1 MSAIDAI
8 PEAPPPRTRTRWMDA
23 SRVLAIGAVVLIH
36 VLAPTVEGRGM
47 RIGEAG
53 WWLANL
59 LNSASRWSVP
69 VFLMISGA
77 LALDPARVSRPRS
90 FYRKR
95 WQRIGIP
102 LVFWTAVYLLFRR
115 LVLNPG
121 LTPGQ
126 AASDIAR
133 GAPFLQLYF
142 LYVLAGL
149 VLITPF
155 LKVFTRHATWRMQ
168 LGFGVV
174 LLGLGL
180 VDQVTSYLGGIGE
193 PNLAT
198 RFLPFVGYYVLGWVL
213 RDVLLTTRGIAWSA
227 SLFVLSVAVTAL
239 LAAVADF
246 GAVGRYAYG
255 FLSPTVVVMS
265 ITAFLLLHL
274 AFREQNGWSDRW
286 LRPVAPLAF
295 GVFLVHGALVYGFR
309 TVIGVPNTLLGVAV
323 SAVVLTSAY
332 SVVSAVI
339 TWVLLKIP
347 YVRMVFGEPA
357 RPPRK
362 PSTRPATISAER
374 ATRGSPPPGW
384 AEPPVR

>member
-1 MSAIDAI
+1 
-8 PEAPPPRTRTRWMDA
+8 
-23 SRVLAIGAVVLIH
+23 
-36 VLAPTVEGRGM
+36 
-47 RIGEAG
+47 
-53 WWLANL
+53 
-59 LNSASRWSVP
+59 
-69 VFLMISGA
+69 MISGA
-77 LALDPARVSRPRS
+77 LALDPAKVSRPRA

-95 WQRIGIP
+95 WHRIGIP

-168 LGFGVV
+168 LGFGAV
-174 LLGLGL
+174 LLGLGV
-180 VDQVTSYLGGIGE
+180 VDQVASYLGGIGE

-198 RFLPFVGYYVLGWVL
+198 RFLPFAGYYILGWVL
-213 RDVLLTTRGIAWSA
+213 RDVLLTRRGIVWCTT
-227 SLFVLSVAVTAL
+227 LFALSVAVTAI
-239 LAAVADF
+239 LAAVAGF

-274 AFREQNGWSDRW
+274 VFRAQDGWADRW

-309 TVIGVPNTLLGVAV
+309 TVIGVPNDLLEVAV
-323 SAVVLTSAY
+323 SAVVLTFAY
-332 SVVSAVI
+332 AVVSAAI
-339 TWVLLKIP
+339 TWVLLQIP
-347 YVRMVFGEPA
+347 YVRMVLGEPA
-357 RPPRK
+357 LPSRK
-362 PSTRPATISAER
+362 PSTRPATISADR
-374 ATRGSPPPGW
+374 ATSGSPPPGW
-384 AEPPVR
+384 VEPPVR